1 MKKAKILFGLVILGF
16 SIVFLVTHMDS
27 LPGPD
32 EDSPNLTAGR
42 NVNMISGTRLP
53 DGDPFLQK
61 QNEPSLAVSTRN
73 PFHILAGAN
82 DYRTV
87 NMDDEDENEMLP
99 SPVIAAGGDAWLGLY
114 KSFDGGQSW
123 KSMLHPGFPQDTTTV
138 GEHEEPAEGQTT
150 SPLKEFKAAA
160 DPVVRAGPSG
170 MFYYAGI
177 AFNRPDE
184 STPPGQEKGCVFV
197 SRFIDDNNKEK
208 GDTIR
213 FLDTRVIEDGTRG
226 RFIDKP
232 CLAVGIP
239 QSNSS
244 VQISGPGGDTQCI
257 PAHPVYLAFS
267 VFPGNNPQNHKS
279 QIWVHYSKN
288 CGEETPNWDKT
299 KVSEGRS
306 INQGVSIA
314 VDPRNS
320 DHVYV
325 AWRRFSGYG
334 NSNAILICRSTDG
347 GQHFSDPV
355 VIATIAPFDQGSTPS
370 SFRTNSYPSLA
381 VDDQGIVYAAWAER
395 KLSFFLFRP
404 FLSRRALVRIAT
416 CDTSTLGENDPL
428 AFSDAEP
435 IDQSGQGHQFM
446 PSLAF
451 GAGRL
456 IAVWYDQRNDRSGR
470 FTRWIDGI
478 EHTIDV
484 RAAEA
489 IPGPAPSFQPSIQV
503 SRYLFYLRRS
513 VPESVAS
520 QLQYNH
526 PNYPL
531 FKKGTQPFI
540 GDYIEVT
547 PAPMFVP
554 NEDGN
559 WVYNSED
566 SQTPLFHAAWTD
578 NRDVKV
584 PQNQDWT
591 DYNPPRS
598 DQEEQFMTEPESP
611 ALKGQTRI
619 RDQNVYTASL
629 TGGLIAGS
637 PGNSKPLREEFWRSF
652 VIYVKNMS
660 RETKRFR
667 LTVDAPANLN
677 ATFSQNETD
686 PCRETLDVTIPS
698 RSGIARTVFVKGPDG
713 NKDSFSVKIEEIDE
727 PEGNPVEGGLKS
739 IVTLNPDIENPDIE
753 NPDIENP
760 TVPIPDIENAE
771 VHNPD
776 IENPDIENPDIENP
790 EVYNPDIENPDIEN
804 TEIINPDIE
813 NPDIE
818 NPDIENLDVVNPDIE
833 NPDIENAPFFFF
845 TGHTRDKTWNI
856 RNNGNTSSSYTFKLL
871 KAEDPFLQTREI
883 KYQLLIYR
891 IHTCPVAVESELK
904 ERHHDELLASIL
916 NPVIYNPDI
925 ENSVFENPDIEN
937 PDIENPDI
945 ENGTFFLAPGDE
957 AKISL
962 RGYEKRGGYWLPFQ
976 LEGFEGILTS
986 HAINSED
993 EFSAQPFYYV
1003 SSNYETPQILNKKHR
1018 LPSGQVGTPYSEQAV
1033 VAIGGTTPYT
1043 WTWTALSY
1051 SEIPPGL
1058 EIDRNTG
1065 VISGTPTA
1073 QGHYAFIVIATD
1085 QNNASASKRFFVIIH

>member
-1 MKKAKILFGLVILGF
+1 MKKAKILLGWGILGF
-16 SIVFLVTHMDS
+16 AILYLGTLLNS
-27 LPGPD
+27 LPEPD
-32 EDSPNLTAGR
+32 TDSPNLIGGR
-42 NVNMISGTRLP
+42 NVNMISGTKLP

-87 NMDDEDENEMLP
+87 NMTDEDENEMLP

-114 KSFDGGQSW
+114 KSVDGGQSW
-123 KSMLHPGFPQDTTTV
+123 KSMLHPGFPQDKTTV
-138 GEHEEPAEGQTT
+138 GESEKPDEEQTI
-150 SPLKEFKAAA
+150 SPLKEYKAAA

-213 FLDTRVIEDGTRG
+213 FLDTRVIEDGTPG

-239 QSNSS
+239 QSGES
-244 VQISGPGGDTQCI
+244 VQIPGPGADNTQSI

-267 VFPGNNPQNHKS
+267 IFTGNNPQNPKS
-279 QIWVHYSKN
+279 QIWLHYSKN

-299 KVSEGRS
+299 KVSEGRG

-314 VDPRNS
+314 VDPSNS
-320 DHVYV
+320 DNVYV
-325 AWRRFSGYG
+325 AWRRFSGHG
-334 NSNAILICRSTDG
+334 DSNAILICRSTDG
-347 GQHFSDPV
+347 GQHFSNPI

-381 VDDQGIVYAAWAER
+381 VDDHGIVYAAWAER
-395 KLSFFLFRP
+395 KQVLFLLRP
-404 FLSRRALVRIAT
+404 FLSRRTLIRIAT
-416 CDTSTLGENDPL
+416 CDTSMLGENDPM
-428 AFSDAEP
+428 AFSNAQP
-435 IDQSGQGHQFM
+435 IDQSGRGHQFM

-456 IAVWYDQRNDRSGR
+456 IAVWYDQRNDRSQN
-470 FTRWIDGI
+470 FTQYIRGI
-478 EHTIDV
+478 EHTIDI

-489 IPGPAPSFQPSIQV
+489 LSGPAPSFQPSIQV
-503 SRYLFYLRRS
+503 SRYLYYLKRDI
-513 VPESVAS
+513 PESVS
-520 QLQYNH
+520 EQLQYNY

-547 PAPMFVP
+547 PIPMFVP
-554 NEDGN
+554 EDGT
-559 WVYNSED
+559 WIYNSD
-566 SQTPLFHAAWTD
+566 NSKTPLFQAAWTD
-578 NRDVKV
+578 NRDVKI
-584 PQNQDWT
+584 PENQDWT

-598 DQEEQFMTEPESP
+598 EQEEEFQPEGP
-611 ALKGQTRI
+611 AMKGQTRI

-637 PGNSKPLREEFWRSF
+637 PGNCKPLTEEFWRSF

-660 RETKRFR
+660 QETKSFR
-667 LTVDAPANLN
+667 LTIEISENQQTAGIQ
-677 ATFSQNETD
+677 ATFRQNETN
-686 PCRETLDVTIPS
+686 PCLETLDVTIPS

-713 NKDSFSVKIEEIDE
+713 NKDSLTVHIEEIDA
-727 PEGNPVEGGLKS
+727 PDGNPVQAGLIS
-739 IVTLNPDIENPDIE
+739 TVILNPDIENPDIE

-760 TVPIPDIENAE
+760 DIENPDIENAE

-790 EVYNPDIENPDIEN
+790 EVYNPDIENYPDWEN

-833 NPDIENAPFFFF
+833 NPDIENVPFFFF
-845 TGHTRDKTWNI
+845 SGRTRDKTWNI
-856 RNNGNTSSSYTFKLL
+856 RNNGNTSSSYSFKLL
-871 KAEDPFLQTREI
+871 KSENPGLLPGEI

-891 IHTCPVAVESELK
+891 IHTSPVAVESTLK

-925 ENSVFENPDIEN
+925 ENPDIEN
-937 PDIENPDI
+937 PDIENPDV
-945 ENGTFFLAPGDE
+945 ENATFFLAPGDE

-962 RGYEKRGGYWLPFQ
+962 RGYENRGGFWIPFQ
-976 LEGFEGILTS
+976 LEGIEGVLTS
-986 HAINSED
+986 HAINSEN
-993 EFSAQPFYYV
+993 ESSAQPIYHI
-1003 SSNYETPQILNKKHR
+1003 SSNYETPQVLNKKIR
-1018 LPSGQVGTPYSEQAV
+1018 LPSGQIGIPYPEQAI
-1033 VAIGGTTPYT
+1033 VAIGGTPPYI
-1043 WTWTALSY
+1043 WTWTAWSN
-1051 SEIPPGL
+1051 SELPPGL
-1058 EIDRNTG
+1058 DFDQNAG

-1073 QGHYAFIVIATD
+1073 QGNFSFVVSVTD
-1085 QNNASASKRFFVIIH
+1085 QNNISASKRFFVIIH